1 MGVTATQGST
11 DCPAWCPRQTVT
23 GTEGHKGVLRRGETA
38 PREGEGYS
46 AEKEKLGQPNFGLTL
61 EQ

>member
-23 GTEGHKGVLRRGETA
+23 GTEGHKGVLKRGETA

-46 AEKEKLGQPNFGLTL
+46 AEKEK
-61 EQ
+61 ES